1 MRVTFLGT
9 GTSHGVPQ
17 IGCDCAVCRST
28 DPRNHRLRASIL
40 VEDAGTTVMVDATP
54 DARTQI
60 LRAGVRR
67 LDAVLLTHAHADHML
82 GLDDLRTFTSETPLP
97 VWGSVETLAD
107 VQRIFPYA
115 CTEKPRYPGVPRFA
129 LQTIAG
135 GAEFRVGTIA
145 CRTATVMHKDMPVF
159 GYIINGTVAYVTDCN
174 LVPPAALAALR
185 GVAVLVLDGL
195 RHRPHIAHFTVAEAV
210 AVAQEVGAPLTL
222 LTHLC
227 HELDHAATEAALPAR
242 VRLAYDALQLEVAD
256 GAWRV
261 VE

>member
-28 DPRNHRLRASIL
+28 DPRNKRLRASIL
-40 VEDAGTTVMVDATP
+40 VEDADTQVMVDATP

-82 GLDDLRTFTSETPLP
+82 GLDDLRTFTWNAPLP
-97 VWGSVETLAD
+97 VWGSVDTLAD

-115 CTEKPRYPGVPRFA
+115 CTEKPRYPGVPRLA
-129 LQTIAG
+129 LQTIG
-135 GAEFRVGTIA
+135 GDDKFQVGALA
-145 CRTATVMHKDMPVF
+145 CRTVTVMHKDMPVW
-159 GYIINGTVAYVTDCN
+159 GYIFHGTVGYVTDCN

-185 GVAVLVLDGL
+185 GVTVLVLDGL

-210 AVAQEVGAPLTL
+210 AVAQQVGAPLTL

-227 HELDHAATEAALPAR
+227 HELDHATTEAALPAT
-242 VRLAYDALQLEVAD
+242 VRLAYDGLRLEVTD

>member
-28 DPRNHRLRASIL
+28 DPRNQRLRAAAL
-40 VEDAGTTVMVDATP
+40 FEDAGTAVMVDATP
-54 DARTQI
+54 DVRTQV

-82 GLDDLRTFTSETPLP
+82 GLDDLRSFSWDAPLP
-97 VWGSVETLAD
+97 VWGSADTLAD

-129 LQTIAG
+129 LQTIAD
-135 GAEFRVGTIA
+135 GAEFRVGA
-145 CRTATVMHKDMPVF
+145 LVCRPVTVMHKDLPVF
-159 GYIINGTVAYVTDCN
+159 GYIMNSTVAYVTDCN

-210 AVAQEVGAPLTL
+210 AVAQQVGAKLTL

-227 HELDHAATEAALPAR
+227 HELDHAATEAALPAE
-242 VRLAYDALQLEVAD
+242 VRLAYDGLQLEVAD

-261 VE
+261 L

>member
-28 DPRNHRLRASIL
+28 DPRNQRLRASIL

-54 DARTQI
+54 DVRTQV
-60 LRAGVRR
+60 LRSGVRR

-82 GLDDLRTFTSETPLP
+82 GLDDLRTFTCETPLP
-97 VWGSVETLAD
+97 VWGSAETLTD

-129 LQTIAG
+129 LQPIAD
-135 GAEFRVGTIA
+135 GAQIRVGSLA
-145 CRTATVMHKDMPVF
+145 CRTVTVMHKDMPVF
-159 GYIINGTVAYVTDCN
+159 GYIFSGTVAYVTDCN
-174 LVPPAALAALR
+174 HVPPAALAALR
-185 GVAVLVLDGL
+185 GVTVLVLDGL

-210 AVAQEVGAPLTL
+210 AVAQQVGAPLTL
-222 LTHLC
+222 LTHIC
-227 HELDHAATEAALPAR
+227 HDLDHATTEVSLPAG
-242 VRLAYDALQLEVAD
+242 VRLAYDGLRLEVAD